1 MQPHSDVLRA
11 GNALIPGQMYRF
23 STDNGPQ
30 TARFVRSDNE
40 HFYFRDANN
49 QNNRVSAYPKT
60 IIASMQPRLRLPG
73 MDPPFVVTGGSNPRK
88 TRKHNRNPLKRKRKS
103 NKRH

>member
-1 MQPHSDVLRA
+1 MQPHPDVLRA
-11 GNALIPGQMYRF
+11 GNELIPNQMYRF
-23 STDNGPQ
+23 STDNGSQ

-40 HFYFRDANN
+40 KLYFCDANN

-60 IIASMQPRLRLPG
+60 IFESMQPRVRLPG
-73 MDPPFVVTGGSNPRK
+73 MDPPFVAIGGSNPRK
-88 TRKHNRNPLKRKRKS
+88 TRKHNRKPLKRKRKS

>member
-1 MQPHSDVLRA
+1 MQQHHPDVLRA
-11 GNALIPGQMYRF
+11 GDALIHGQMYRF

-30 TARFVRSDNE
+30 TARFVGSDND
-40 HFYFRDANN
+40 HFYFQGANN
-49 QNNRVSAYPKT
+49 QNNVSAYPKT

-73 MDPPFVVTGGSNPRK
+73 MDPPFVAIGGSNPRK
-88 TRKHNRNPLKRKRKS
+88 TRKHNRKPLKRKRKS

>member
-1 MQPHSDVLRA
+1 MQPHPDVLRA
-11 GNALIPGQMYRF
+11 GNELIPNQMYRF

-30 TARFVRSDNE
+30 TARFVNSDNE
-40 HFYFRDANN
+40 NLYFRDANN

-60 IIASMQPRLRLPG
+60 IIASTQPRLRLPG
-73 MDPPFVVTGGSNPRK
+73 MDPPFVAIGGSNTRK
-88 TRKHNRNPLKRKRKS
+88 TRKHNRKPLKRKRKS